1 MHKWHILV
9 VEDDPDTRELIELV
23 LRRAGFGVSVTD
35 DCSEVLQLLE
45 TERFDALVLD
55 NRMPKINGIE
65 LCRSIR
71 SVNERIPIVFCSG
84 AVAESDKEAAYAAG
98 AQSYIEK
105 PFDPHELTA
114 TVSSVLNLSKA
125 NGEGAV

>member
-1 MHKWHILV
+1 MHTWHILV
-9 VEDDPDTRELIELV
+9 AEDDPDTRELIELV

-71 SVNERIPIVFCSG
+71 SVNEHIPIIFCSG

-105 PFDPHELTA
+105 PFDPRELSA
-114 TVSSVLNLSKA
+114 TVSSVLNVSSG
-125 NGEGAV
+125 NGEGDV